1 MRCRRAYRRL
11 LCARGCGKEG
21 TDARVVRRGLQISRF
36 LGRYD
41 RKRCDVTVINE
52 DVKPRNDEFEFGAP
66 RTTRRDARDPRIA
79 EVKRK
84 IEVTYKTL
92 VTQ

>member
-1 MRCRRAYRRL
+1 VA
-11 LCARGCGKEG
+11 
-21 TDARVVRRGLQISRF
+21 RRGRTRAWFVVVSRSHVSS
-36 LGRYD
+36 D
-41 RKRCDVTVINE
+41 VTTVNDVTVINE

-84 IEVTYKTL
+84 IEVTY
-92 VTQ
+92 